1 VFIPA
6 HCRLLLGSPSTPI
19 VNIPSRPFFLPT
31 VGSSSAHHHCPL
43 AAHCPL
49 PAPVANY
56 FSCAVPL
63 PSTLV
68 LPLLIISFSQLYQC
82 LVSNPAV
89 DFQRPSSLAPITIR
103 PSPLLSAVPR
113 LSDTSTHQSHRLSR
127 SLYQYRLSAPITNDP
142 PPCPFA
148 HWHSTHSLSSCRTF

>member
-1 VFIPA
+1 
-6 HCRLLLGSPSTPI
+6 
-19 VNIPSRPFFLPT
+19 
-31 VGSSSAHHHCPL
+31 L

-56 FSCAVPL
+56 FSRAVPL

-113 LSDTSTHQSHRLSR
+113 LSDTSAHQSHRLSC

-142 PPCPFA
+142 PLC
-148 HWHSTHSLSSCRTF
+148 SLCSLA